1 MDKTIKLILAVLFF
15 ICLLDMP
22 YGFYQFVRFIGMI
35 GFIVLAYNSYEQN
48 NKLYI
53 PYICLA
59 ILFQPFIKIA
69 LGRDLWNIVDVVI
82 GIALIISIFIKPKIA
97 EQ

>member
-1 MDKTIKLILAVLFF
+1 MDKTIKLILAALFF
-15 ICLLDMP
+15 LCLVDMP
-22 YGFYQFVRFIGMI
+22 YGFYQFVRFVGMI
-35 GFIVLAYNSYEQN
+35 GFIILAYNSYEQN

-69 LGRDLWNIVDVVI
+69 LGRELWNIVDVLI
-82 GIALIISIFIKPKIA
+82 GVTLLVSVFIKPNSTK
-97 EQ
+97 Q